1 MTKHRYSTM
10 GKTLTTTLTTTLTLK
25 RAKELAKHG
34 LGGRLPRCGYE
45 YIIFDN
51 GQYTLR
57 LMNLSGKFSL
67 SEVVRPFCS
76 DWEDQQAADIVSK
89 L

>member
-10 GKTLTTTLTTTLTLK
+10 GKTLTTLTLK

-45 YIIFDN
+45 YIILDN
-51 GQYTLR
+51 GGYSVR
-57 LMNLSGKFSL
+57 LFNHSGRFVIN
-67 SEVVRPFCS
+67 EIVRPFCS
-76 DWEDQQAADIVSK
+76 DDEAQKMADIASR